1 MYHIGFEA
9 RLALSRRGRNECWPW
24 QGARTR
30 AGYGV
35 FRRNKRNEYAHRA
48 VYELL
53 VGPIPEGA
61 ELDHTCPDR
70 ACCNP
75 AHLGPVSHAEN
86 MRRYGERTANC
97 RRGHPVTGANI
108 NTKGGCRECDR
119 LAMNAWRRKQGV
131 PERRRRKSLQSNEF
145 S

>member
-9 RLALSRRGRNECWPW
+9 RLALSRRGETECWPW
-24 QGARTR
+24 HGARTR

-35 FRRNKRNEYAHRA
+35 FRRNKKNEYAHRA

-61 ELDHTCPDR
+61 ELDHTCVNP

-75 AHLGPVSHAEN
+75 AHLEPVSHAEN
-86 MRRYGERTANC
+86 MRRYGERTPTC
-97 RRGHPVTGANI
+97 RRGHPVEGANI
-108 NTKGGCRECDR
+108 NSKGGCRECDR
-119 LAMNAWRRKQGV
+119 IVMANF
-131 PERRRRKSLQSNEF
+131 RRRKGIPERGRYKTLHDS
-145 S
+145 